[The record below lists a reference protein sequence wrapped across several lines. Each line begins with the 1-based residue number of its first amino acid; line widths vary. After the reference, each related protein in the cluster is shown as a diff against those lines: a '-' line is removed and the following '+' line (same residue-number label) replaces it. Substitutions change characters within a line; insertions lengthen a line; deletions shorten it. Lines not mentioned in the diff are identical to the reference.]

1 LQWVEEDPNIDGYPV
16 YYVETTKEGAPA
28 AREFYDRLGRAV
40 KTETA
45 VLDIGGSAKTVYSSN
60 EYDDKG
66 RLTKTI
72 SSGPVAGLTASTEYT
87 YDWAGRTISKTST
100 LGNAVTTLSYT
111 YSDRAVETFNI
122 TKGQSIKKT
131 FDAAGN
137 VILVE
142 ENLNSGNDKEKGRIE
157 YKYNSNGK
165 PCEIKT
171 NNEKP
176 ISISYDKFGN
186 QIGLNDPNAGV
197 MSYKYNAFGEL
208 TEQTDAKN
216 TFKMEYDA
224 LGRLVKKTNQTD
236 NNYTSYIYD
245 KDPAN
250 ESSKCKG
257 LPVRAYESKTD
268 FYKNYI
274 YDNKSRLIKETENLG
289 EGQQFSSE
297 YSYNDEYNRL
307 LNVTYPSGIKTEN
320 YYSDLGY
327 LKEIKR
333 VDNGFQQT
341 IWKAEASNNSEITGY
356 SLGPNGL
363 LQVNK
368 TLDDDFG
375 FSYTTNATYNNNSI
389 QKFSYIFEPST
400 GNLMQR
406 KRYSGAYQYQK
417 ELFEYDKLDRLKNIT
432 YNNSMGVTNEYSM
445 DYELN
450 GNIKNKYDVSAKDYV
465 YSKKQPN
472 ALEFILESKGEISSM
487 KQDITYNA
495 YNLIE
500 TIKEKEKN
508 KDNITNEMKFYYG
521 ADEMRKKVET
531 YKKTGE
537 NELELQSL
545 KYYSGAYEKEI
556 KGATTT
562 EWTYIY
568 GATGLAAVY
577 RQVNGTGA
585 MYYALTDHLGS
596 ITGLVNENGELAEE
610 YSYDAW
616 GRRRKPD
623 IWTDYTVT
631 EPTLI
636 SRGYT
641 GHEHLDMF
649 ALINMNGRLYD
660 PLLGRML
667 SPDNFVQSPMFS
679 QSYNRFAYCVNNPLK
694 YTDPSGENIN
704 PYSIFFPTFPD
715 WLIVIFNG
723 YFPIKDVTIIA
734 NKIWTIPIIPAKD
747 NPIIPIPRG
756 GGGGGAGTGT
766 GDGDGITPNPNND
779 KPPKDNERPDKDG
792 KLTFLEA
799 LNWYNKGKGIS
810 LFVDIK
816 SIDLGK
822 VTISDFKNVP
832 VGADIEI
839 DIGLRGKYFTNI
851 NDALVYGVISL
862 QYLGNN
868 TVQIK
873 NYRDVWDLEY
883 EKSWKD
889 NFLRNIEV
897 SLGLL
902 ITNKGTPYNIYI
914 YGQTKIK

>member
-1 LQWVEEDPNIDGYPV
+1 MSIINYFFKSFAAQ
-16 YYVETTKEGAPA
+16 GAPA
-28 AREFYDRLGRAV
+28 TREYYDRLDRAV

-87 YDWAGRTISKTST
+87 YDWAGRTITKTST

-111 YSDRAVETFNI
+111 YSDRAVETSNI
-122 TKGQSIKKT
+122 AKGQSVKKT

-142 ENLNSGNDKEKGRIE
+142 ENLNSGDDKEKGRIE

-208 TEQTDAKN
+208 IEQTDAKN

-224 LGRLVKKTNQTD
+224 IGRLVKKTNQID
-236 NNYTSYIYD
+236 NNFTSYIYD

-250 ESSKCKG
+250 EDSKCKG
-257 LPVRAYESKTD
+257 LPVRAYESKTA
-268 FYKNYI
+268 FYQSYI
-274 YDNKSRLIKETENLG
+274 YDSKSRLIKETDNIDD
-289 EGQQFSSE
+289 QQLSTE

-307 LNVTYPSGIKTEN
+307 LNVTYPSGLKTQN
-320 YYSDLGY
+320 SYSDLGY
-327 LKEIKR
+327 LNEIKR
-333 VDNGFQQT
+333 VDNGFSQT

-356 SLGPNGL
+356 SIGPNGL

-400 GNLMQR
+400 GNLMER
-406 KRYSGAYQYQK
+406 KRYSGASSLQT
-417 ELFEYDKLDRLKNIT
+417 ETFTYDKLDRLLSIAYQKD
-432 YNNSMGVTNEYSM
+432 NNQQQLFNM
-445 DYELN
+445 DYQLN
-450 GNIKNKYDVSAKDYV
+450 GNIKKKYDVSEKDYV
-465 YSKKQPN
+465 YSKKVPN
-472 ALEFILESKGEISSM
+472 ALEFILESKGDISSM
-487 KQDITYNA
+487 RQDVTYNA

-500 TIKEKEKN
+500 TIKEGTMSAE
-508 KDNITNEMKFYYG
+508 FYYG
-521 ADEMRKKVET
+521 ADELRKMMEM
-531 YKKTGE
+531 KTGE
-537 NELELQSL
+537 VTDST
-545 KYYSGAYEKEI
+545 KYYSGNYEKTVTAG
-556 KGATTT
+556 GATR
-562 EWTYIY
+562 EVTYIPSPN
-568 GATGLAAVY
+568 GLIAAFIKDSRDNQQPAGRMFY
-577 RQVNGTGA
+577 
-585 MYYALTDHLGS
+585 LLKDHLGS
-596 ITGLVNENGELAEE
+596 ITGLVNESGALVQEF
-610 YSYDAW
+610 SYDAW

-641 GHEHLDMF
+641 GHEHLDIF
-649 ALINMNGRLYD
+649 GLINMNGRLYD

-723 YFPIKDVTIIA
+723 YFPINEVTITA
-734 NKIWTIPIIPAKD
+734 NKIWTIPIITTKD
-747 NPIIPIPRG
+747 NPVIPIPG
-756 GGGGGAGTGT
+756 GGGGGGT
-766 GDGDGITPNPNND
+766 GDGGGLTPNPTND
-779 KPPKDNERPDKDG
+779 KPPKEDKKDIPWPIQERITSY
-792 KLTFLEA
+792 LRQHVSELE
-799 LNWYNKGKGIS
+799 G
-810 LFVDIK
+810 
-816 SIDLGK
+816 
-822 VTISDFKNVP
+822 
-832 VGADIEI
+832 
-839 DIGLRGKYFTNI
+839 
-851 NDALVYGVISL
+851 
-862 QYLGNN
+862 
-868 TVQIK
+868 
-873 NYRDVWDLEY
+873 
-883 EKSWKD
+883 
-889 NFLRNIEV
+889 
-897 SLGLL
+897 
-902 ITNKGTPYNIYI
+902 KGTPNTPFFNNLNQFTYDYTHTIASLLPITASIYISSSIVTGKNIYTNEELSNGDYAVLVVDAI
-914 YGQTKIK
+914 MFGCPWKLSLSWEVMKLLKVADPNKYHKQYEQ